1 MKIKV
6 FGSGC
11 PSCKKLFDLTKQAVL
26 ESSLG
31 AEVEYITNIQE
42 IVDAGVMSTPALVV
56 DGKILLAGQIPSV
69 EKIKEILANVSGE
82 KKSCGGCGGG
92 CQCGH

>member
-1 MKIKV
+1 MKIQI

-11 PSCKKLFDLTKQAVL
+11 PSCKKLFDLAKQAAL
-26 ESSLG
+26 ESNLG
-31 AEVEYITNIQE
+31 AEVEYITNIQQ

-56 DGKILLAGQIPSV
+56 DGKILVAGQIPSV

-82 KKSCGGCGGG
+82 KKSCGGCG
-92 CQCGH
+92 CRCGHN